1 MEMTDYQKGLALYIL
16 QAENRG
22 EAIRDL
28 RKINNMTQGELSR
41 RLGCKSPSTIA
52 DIEGGRRNNMTVDS
66 LVKYAVALSEN
77 GNGKKKSD
85 FGIYPLDR
93 RMKRH

>member
-1 MEMTDYQKGLALYIL
+1 MELTDYQKVLALYIL
-16 QAENRG
+16 QAEKKG

-28 RKINNMTQGELSR
+28 RKINNITQSELAK
-41 RLGCKSPSTIA
+41 RLGYNSQSTIA
-52 DIEGGRRNNMTVDS
+52 DVEGGRRNNITVDS

-77 GNGKKKSD
+77 GNGKKKTY

-93 RMKRH
+93 RMKKY